1 MRAVMAVM
9 ASAFSSP
16 TVASAILALV
26 MQASWMC
33 AVAMAAMRTCSDP
46 TEPDCSCPLPT
57 EPMASFMPVMEPD
70 ASCRAEIRLPSSVS
84 AAVPSVKAVYFFVRQ
99 S

>member
-1 MRAVMAVM
+1 
-9 ASAFSSP
+9 
-16 TVASAILALV
+16 

-33 AVAMAAMRTCSDP
+33 AVAMAAMRTCREP

-84 AAVPSVKAVYFFVRQ
+84 AAVPSVMAVYFFVRQ